1 MRPLDIREYKQN
13 IRNEVKEQRRNI
25 PAEEKYA
32 LDAGVLAN
40 VSKMREY
47 KRCNTIYIYVSTQI
61 EVDTRNII
69 EMAWKDGKRVAVP
82 RCIPE
87 TRQMTFHY
95 ITSFDDL
102 APGTFSVLEP
112 DKNAPIAEDYD
123 KSIMLVPALIIDK
136 YGYRLG
142 YGKGYYD
149 RYISKYTGLTVGLCY
164 INNIRN
170 KIYHGRFDKKL
181 DYIITEKYIKRT
193 MV

>member
-13 IRNEVKEQRRNI
+13 LRNSVKQQRRELT
-25 PAEEKYA
+25 AEEKSV
-32 LDAGVLAN
+32 LDSGVLAN
-40 VSKMREY
+40 VRKMREY
-47 KRCNTIYIYVSTQI
+47 QRCSTIFIYVSTPI
-61 EVDTRNII
+61 EVDTRKII
-69 EMAWKDGKRVAVP
+69 EMAWADNKRVAVP

-102 APGTFSVLEP
+102 SPGTFSVLEP
-112 DKNAPIAEDYD
+112 SPEAPLADNYD

-149 RYISKYTGLTVGLCY
+149 RYISKYSGLTVGLCY
-164 INNIRN
+164 INNIKNRLF
-170 KIYHGRFDKKL
+170 HGRFDKKL
-181 DYIITEKYIKRT
+181 NYIITEKYIKRT
-193 MV
+193 LV

>member
-13 IRNEVKEQRRNI
+13 LRDEVKQLRREMS
-25 PAEEKYA
+25 PQEKSI

-40 VSKMREY
+40 VRKMREY
-47 KRCNTIYIYVSTQI
+47 QRCSTIYIYVSTQI
-61 EVDTRNII
+61 EVDTRKII
-69 EMAWKDGKRVAVP
+69 EMAWSDNKKVAVP

-95 ITSFDDL
+95 INSFDEL
-102 APGTFSVLEP
+102 SAGTFSVLEP
-112 DKNAPIAEDYD
+112 SPEAPLAENYD
-123 KSIMLVPALIIDK
+123 KSIMLVPALVIDK

-149 RYISKYTGLTVGLCY
+149 RYISKYSGLTVGLCY
-164 INNIRN
+164 MGSIKNRL
-170 KIYHGRFDKKL
+170 YHGRYDRKL

-193 MV
+193 LV

>member
-13 IRNEVKEQRRNI
+13 LRNCVKQQRRELT
-25 PAEEKYA
+25 AEEKSA
-32 LDAGVLAN
+32 LDSGVLAN
-40 VSKMREY
+40 VRKMREY
-47 KRCNTIYIYVSTQI
+47 QRCSTIFVYVSTPI
-61 EVDTRNII
+61 EVDTRKII
-69 EMAWKDGKRVAVP
+69 EMAWEDNKRVAVP

-102 APGTFSVLEP
+102 SPGTFSVLEP
-112 DKNAPIAEDYD
+112 SPDAPLADNYD

-149 RYISKYTGLTVGLCY
+149 RYISKYSGLTVGLCY
-164 INNIRN
+164 ISNIKNRLF
-170 KIYHGRFDKKL
+170 HGRFDKKL
-181 DYIITEKYIKRT
+181 NYIITEKYIKRT
-193 MV
+193 LM